1 MQPPELDDEDINPDN
16 DEDNHTQYKRLEPSN
31 EEHQFDHRK
40 QGLTYTKVKEN
51 KQRVFTDQDIVP
63 YNEYLTLNYGTH
75 ICISMSLG
83 KRRASISSSICL
95 KVCFRCE
102 K

>member
-51 KQRVFTDQDIVP
+51 EQRVFTDQDILP
-63 YNEYLTLNYGTH
+63 YNEYLTLKYGTY
-75 ICISMSLG
+75 ICIEYVFGQKACKYLF
-83 KRRASISSSICL
+83 KYLL
-95 KVCFRCE
+95 KGLF
-102 K
+102 